1 MIRKSAMPILL
12 PVLLILGGA
21 LACSSHK
28 KASTQPDPYRT
39 KGATELLASGELYLQ
54 NGKWEEGRKML
65 RSIEERL
72 PSSKEFPVAKL
83 LIADSFFYGSKSS
96 YPEALVEYKS
106 YLNYFPRSERRDYV
120 LFRIGLCHYASI
132 ENAERDQ
139 AETRKA
145 MEAFQDLL
153 REAPGSVY
161 AVDAKA
167 KVTQCWRRLAE
178 SELMVGIFYVN
189 SFSYGPAER
198 RLKGLLDTY
207 PDYVDR
213 ERAYFF
219 LAEALRKRGLE
230 QEQVKAFQR
239 GFLAKLDKEDIAKL
253 NRAESA
259 QYEAE
264 LKQFTAEETAKYRLE
279 ARSYYQKLVESYPSS
294 PWASRAS
301 DRLVEMG
308 QTGLK
313 EELDS

>member
-1 MIRKSAMPILL
+1 MTHRSALSIFL
-12 PVLLILGGA
+12 PVLLLLGGA
-21 LACSSHK
+21 LACSK
-28 KASTQPDPYRT
+28 KPSTAPDPYRN
-39 KGATELLASGELYLQ
+39 KNAPELLASGELYMQ

-72 PSSKEFPVAKL
+72 PSSKEFPIAKL
-83 LIADSFFYGSKSS
+83 LIADSFFFGSKVS

-106 YLNYFPRSERRDYV
+106 YLNYFPRSERRDYA
-120 LFRIGLCHYASI
+120 LFRIALCHYATI

-167 KVTQCWRRLAE
+167 KITQCWRRLAE
-178 SELMVGIFYVN
+178 SELMIGIFYVN
-189 SFSYGPAER
+189 SSQYGPAER

-219 LAEALRKRGLE
+219 LAEALRKKALE
-230 QEQVKAFQR
+230 RDQITAFQKEY
-239 GFLAKLDKEDIAKL
+239 LAKAEKDDMARLS
-253 NRAESA
+253 RAESV
-259 QYEAE
+259 QYEEA
-264 LKQFTAEETAKYRLE
+264 LKAYAAGESAKNRLE
-279 ARSYYQKLVESYPSS
+279 ARSYYQKLVESYPTTT
-294 PWASRAS
+294 WAARAS

>member
-1 MIRKSAMPILL
+1 MIRRSAMPIYL
-12 PVLLILGGA
+12 PVLLILGG
-21 LACSSHK
+21 LACSPK
-28 KASTQPDPYRT
+28 KVTAQVDPYRG
-39 KGATELLASGELYLQ
+39 KGAEELLATGRVYLE

-72 PSSKEFPVAKL
+72 PSSKEFPIAKL
-83 LIADSFFYGSKSS
+83 LIADSFFFGSTSS

-106 YLNYFPRSERRDYV
+106 FLNYFPRSERRDYA

-145 MEAFQDLL
+145 MAAFQDLL
-153 REAPGSVY
+153 QEAPGSVY

-167 KVTQCWRRLAE
+167 KITQCWRRLAE

-189 SFSYGPAER
+189 SFNYVPAER

-230 QEQVKAFQR
+230 PEQVKAYQK
-239 GFLAKLDKEDIAKL
+239 GYLAKVDKEDMAKL
-253 NRAESA
+253 TRAEEE

-264 LKQFTAEETAKYRLE
+264 FKQFSAREIAKYRLE

>member
-1 MIRKSAMPILL
+1 M
-12 PVLLILGGA
+12 
-21 LACSSHK
+21 
-28 KASTQPDPYRT
+28 
-39 KGATELLASGELYLQ
+39 Q
-54 NGKWEEGRKML
+54 NGKWEDGRRMM

-72 PSSKEFPVAKL
+72 PSSPEFPKAKL
-83 LIADSFFYGSKSS
+83 LIADSFFFGSTTT

-106 YLNYFPRSERRDYV
+106 FLNYFPRSDRRDYA

-167 KVTQCWRRLAE
+167 KITQCWRRLAE
-178 SELMVGIFYVN
+178 SDLMVGIFYVN
-189 SFSYGPAER
+189 TFNYGPAEK
-198 RLKGLLDTY
+198 RLKGLLETY

-219 LAEALRKRGLE
+219 LAETLRKKGL
-230 QEQVKAFQR
+230 QPDQVKEFQK
-239 GFLAKLDKEDIAKL
+239 GFLAKLEKEDMAKL
-253 NRAESA
+253 SKAESEK
-259 QYEAE
+259 YEVE
-264 LKQFTAEETAKYRLE
+264 LKQYTAEEVAKFRVE
-279 ARSYYQKLVESYPSS
+279 ARSYYKKLVESYPSS

-301 DRLVEMG
+301 DKLVEMG
-308 QTGLK
+308 QAGLK